1 MIKAIFFDFYNTL
14 VEYDPPREQLQVEV
28 CREVG
33 IEVAAEAI
41 RKAIPAGDQFFY
53 LENARL
59 PASKRSAEEKMELYA
74 EHEARILEGAGVK
87 ITREMALQLVSKL
100 GVVMRQSGARFV
112 LFPDVIPALI
122 QLKGRGLILGLITN
136 IDYDLKPICQE
147 LGLTA
152 YLDFLVTSLEVGEVK
167 PEAAIFRAALERAG
181 VNAPEA
187 LHVGDQY
194 HIDVAGARNADIKPL
209 LIDRDGL
216 FPDADCSRVTS
227 LGEVVEYL

>member
-1 MIKAIFFDFYNTL
+1 MIKAVFFDFYNTL
-14 VEYDPPREQLQVEV
+14 VEYDPPRERLQVKA

-41 RKAIPAGDQFFY
+41 RRAIPAGDQFFY

-87 ITREMALQLVSKL
+87 VTREVALQLVSKL
-100 GVVMRQSGARFV
+100 GAVMRQSGTRFV
-112 LFPDVIPALI
+112 LFPDVAPALV
-122 QLKGRGLILGLITN
+122 QLKGRGLTLGLITN
-136 IDYDLKPICQE
+136 IDYDLKPTCQE

-152 YLDFLVTSLEVGEVK
+152 YLDFLVASLEVGAVK
-167 PEAAIFRAALERAG
+167 PEPAIFRAALERAG
-181 VNAPEA
+181 VNTPEA

-194 HIDVAGARNADIKPL
+194 HIDVAGARNAGIRPL

-216 FPDADCSRVTS
+216 FPDADCPRIKS
-227 LGEVVEYL
+227 LGEVVGFL